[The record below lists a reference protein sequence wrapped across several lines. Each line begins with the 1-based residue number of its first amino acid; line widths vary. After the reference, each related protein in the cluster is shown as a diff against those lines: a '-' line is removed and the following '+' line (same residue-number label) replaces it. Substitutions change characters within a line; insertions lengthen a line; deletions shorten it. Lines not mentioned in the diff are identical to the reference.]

1 MNLIFAVHSPA
12 RIWRKVT
19 YCNKDVHSLRCFPKQ
34 QLPSVLDI
42 KHSRHTRHIASFGQE
57 FMSLPSFFM
66 PFPLA
71 HWTIFFYVS
80 VGLSKHSSMYSSL
93 NIIFSVRSTS
103 GIKKTWLGRRKI
115 AINPTSHGTPESIM
129 KIFVFGFYF
138 QCAEVFDVKLG
149 GVVKVPKYCDIP
161 EWAFFLK
168 KSQTTPPPN
177 WRNTALDEVRT
188 CKL

>member
-19 YCNKDVHSLRCFPKQ
+19 YCNKDVHGWRCFPKQ

-66 PFPLA
+66 PLPLA

-93 NIIFSVRSTS
+93 NIIFCVRSTS
-103 GIKKTWLGRRKI
+103 GIKKPMIRQEKNCNQPNIPWNSWEHYENLCVWLLLPMCR
-115 AINPTSHGTPESIM
+115 
-129 KIFVFGFYF
+129 
-138 QCAEVFDVKLG
+138 
-149 GVVKVPKYCDIP
+149 GVWC
-161 EWAFFLK
+161 
-168 KSQTTPPPN
+168 
-177 WRNTALDEVRT
+177 
-188 CKL
+188 